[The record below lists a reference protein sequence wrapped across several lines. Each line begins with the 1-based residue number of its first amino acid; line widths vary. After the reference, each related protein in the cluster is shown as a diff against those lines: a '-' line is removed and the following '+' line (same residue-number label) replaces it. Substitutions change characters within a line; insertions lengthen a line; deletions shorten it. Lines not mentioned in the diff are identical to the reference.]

1 MTVLPLFHS
10 CVEQSGELC
19 CCTTCCDFLF
29 FCPFFVFV
37 KAGALLCS
45 NSHFLFSL
53 GFFVDAYY
61 VLSLIL
67 SFICICSIYKY
78 IYYIFHI
85 FLYLCL
91 FAILGVVWLC
101 NRSLTSNYVDTENIS
116 YIHMYN
122 EKTLPRALHSP
133 SPPRD
138 PFFSERVSHFFS
150 SRTGRLTCELQSSS
164 WKRAL
169 QVDDVTQQHTCLS
182 RLLASALGRQKL

>member
-19 CCTTCCDFLF
+19 CCTTCCDFF
-29 FCPFFVFV
+29 F
-37 KAGALLCS
+37 LLKQGHCCVLTLTFYFHS
-45 NSHFLFSL
+45 VSLLMHTMFSL
-53 GFFVDAYY
+53 WYLVLYAYAVY
-61 VLSLIL
+61 IN
-67 SFICICSIYKY
+67 

-138 PFFSERVSHFFS
+138 PFFSARVSHFFPLEPADWHANCS
-150 SRTGRLTCELQSSS
+150 
-164 WKRAL
+164 
-169 QVDDVTQQHTCLS
+169 
-182 RLLASALGRQKL
+182 LAVGSALFRLMTSLSSTRASLAFLPQRWADRNCS

>member
-19 CCTTCCDFLF
+19 CCTTCCDF
-29 FCPFFVFV
+29 FFV
-37 KAGALLCS
+37 L
-45 NSHFLFSL
+45 FLFLLKQGHCCVLTLTFYFHSVSL
-53 GFFVDAYY
+53 LMHTMFSLWYLVLYAYAVY
-61 VLSLIL
+61 IN
-67 SFICICSIYKY
+67 

-138 PFFSERVSHFFS
+138 PFFSARVSHFFS